1 MKNIIVIIVVVIVV
15 YRVEKEENS
24 TRQSEYIKLNV
35 PLRVVGELPSIC
47 KVTRYTRL
55 SICDINSQVEEF
67 NVFRK
72 SMKETELRNRGNL

>member
-1 MKNIIVIIVVVIVV
+1 MLLKNIVAVVVVVVV

-35 PLRVVGELPSIC
+35 PLRVVPELPSIY

-55 SICDINSQVEEF
+55 SICDINSQAEEF
-67 NVFRK
+67 NFL
-72 SMKETELRNRGNL
+72 SQLGNR